1 MHTVAVLV
9 LDQVIPSDFTVPIDT
24 FGWARLPDGR
34 AAYRVRVCGPAGE
47 VTAAGGAFT
56 VRAPYGLDAL
66 AEADTVIVPGLAD
79 PGLALLPEVAGALH
93 AAAANGTRIA
103 SVCVG
108 AFVLAAT
115 GLLDGLRAT
124 THWAA
129 ADALAARYPAIEVDP
144 NVLYVDNGQFLTS
157 AGAAAA
163 MDMCLHMVRRDHGSA
178 VAAHTAR
185 MSVMPL
191 EREGGQAQFIVH
203 DQPPAPAGA
212 TLEPLLAWL
221 EDNCDR
227 DLTLDE
233 VAVRAGTSTRTLNR
247 RFREQTGTTPLQWLH
262 RARVRRAQHLLET
275 TAHPV
280 ERIAAQSG
288 FGSPTAFRER
298 FRRVVGTSPQA
309 YRRAFR
315 ASDTRP

>member
-1 MHTVAVLV
+1 MHTVAVLA
-9 LDQVIPSDFTVPIDT
+9 LDGVIPFDLSAPIDA

-34 AAYRVRVCGPAGE
+34 EAYRVRVCAEREE
-47 VTAAGGAFT
+47 VHAGAFT
-56 VRAPYGLDAL
+56 VRAPYGLEAL
-66 AEADTVIVPGLAD
+66 AEADTIILPGVED
-79 PGLALLPEVAGALH
+79 PPRTLPPGVAEALC

-108 AFVLAAT
+108 AFLFAAT

-124 THWAA
+124 THWIAA
-129 ADALAARYPAIEVDP
+129 PELARRHPEVTVDP

-163 MDMCLHMVRRDHGSA
+163 LDMCLHMIRKDHGSA
-178 VAAHTAR
+178 VAAHAAR

-233 VAVRAGTSTRTLNR
+233 VATRAGMSTRTLNR

-262 RARVRRAQHLLET
+262 RARVRRAQYLLET
-275 TAHPV
+275 TSYPV
-280 ERIAAQSG
+280 ERIATQAG

-298 FRRVVGTSPQA
+298 FRRVVGTSPQG

-315 ASDTRP
+315 SAS